1 MSKQHMKDKMA
12 AIADKLGK
20 TPSKPV
26 IQETNPVTQQE
37 QQATPAKQTKDKEE
51 TPFHVYLPTELLWS
65 IKELGLSKRMKIKD
79 IFVKAL
85 TEYVE
90 KQSSI

>member
-1 MSKQHMKDKMA
+1 MAKSDIKNKMA
-12 AIADKLGK
+12 SLGDKLAK
-20 TPSKPV
+20 TPSNPT
-26 IQETNPVTQQE
+26 IQEVKPVTQQA
-37 QQATPAKQTKDKEE
+37 QTTVTKQEEKKE

-65 IKELGLSKRMKIKD
+65 IKELGLNKRMKIKD

-90 KQSSI
+90 KQGSR